1 MLYCNI
7 EGNIIKFVS
16 VGIKKLIISVID
28 SFLYYLVQKGGALM
42 KSIVVAGGCFW
53 GVEAYMSKING
64 VVETKVGYANGIV
77 QNPTYEEVCLG
88 NTGHTEACLIV
99 YNETIVS
106 LEIILNKFWGIIDPT
121 VLNRQGPDIG
131 SQYRTGIYYSDEKD
145 VEIILRTKDE
155 VQRKYKK
162 PIVTEIEAL
171 SHFYDAEDYHQKYL
185 QKNPGG
191 YCHINLDND

>member
-1 MLYCNI
+1 
-7 EGNIIKFVS
+7 
-16 VGIKKLIISVID
+16 
-28 SFLYYLVQKGGALM
+28 M

-64 VVETKVGYANGIV
+64 VVETKVGYANGTV
-77 QNPTYEEVCLG
+77 QSPTYEEVCG
-88 NTGHTEACLIV
+88 GSTGHTEACLIT
-99 YNETIVS
+99 YDESIVS
-106 LEIILNKFWGIIDPT
+106 LEQILSKFWGIINPT

-155 VQRKYKK
+155 VQRKYSK

-191 YCHINLDND
+191 YCHINLDSD